1 MARIQTTCP
10 RCKAPIIADVNQ
22 LIDVS
27 VDPQLKQK
35 LLNGSLNVA
44 HCQNCGYQGMLS
56 VPLVYHDADK
66 ELLLTY
72 FPPELGLSRNEQEK
86 QIGPLIT
93 QVVNRLPAEKRKAY
107 LFSPQTM
114 LTFQT
119 LVEKV
124 LEGEGIT
131 KEMIEAQQQRL
142 HLLQRLLT
150 TQDENSRR
158 EIIRQEEANIDD
170 AFFALLNRLLE
181 TGALQGDEQLVNGL
195 AAIQQDAMELTDFGK
210 QVKHRAEEAQEA
222 LKSLQEA
229 SKSGLTREKLLDL
242 IIAAPTETRLNTL
255 VSLARSGLD
264 YAFFQILSER
274 IDNADGDEK
283 QRLTDLRQK
292 LIEITSEIDKQ
303 VQARVDESRKVLQA
317 IIQSGNVEQETQQ
330 RLGEIDEFFM
340 EALNSELERARK
352 ESDLERIGKLQQVA
366 GVLEKASQPPPEIAL
381 VETLLAAEDESA
393 RREILEKNAAAIT
406 PDFLQLLST
415 LVAQTEAQPDQG
427 DINQRL
433 QDTYR
438 MALRFS
444 MEQSL
449 KQ

>member
-1 MARIQTTCP
+1 MAQIQTTCP
-10 RCKAPIIADVNQ
+10 RCKSPIIADVHQ
-22 LIDVS
+22 LIDVTAE
-27 VDPQLKQK
+27 PQRKQE
-35 LLNGSLNVA
+35 LLNGGLNVA
-44 HCQNCGYQGMLS
+44 HCQNCGYQGTLS
-56 VPLVYHDADK
+56 VPMVYHDADK

-72 FPPELGLSRNEQEK
+72 FPPELGLPVNEQEK

-93 QVVNRLPAEKRKAY
+93 QVVNRLPPEKRKAY

-142 HLLQRLLT
+142 QLLQRLLAA
-150 TQDENSRR
+150 QGEDSRR
-158 EIIRQEEANIDD
+158 EIIRQEEAMIDD

-181 TGALQGDEQLVNGL
+181 TGAMQGDEALVNAM
-195 AAIQQDAMELTDFGK
+195 AAIQQDAMELTEYGQ

-242 IIAAPTETRLNTL
+242 IVAAPTETRLNTL

-274 IDNADGDEK
+274 IEKAEGEEK
-283 QRLTDLRQK
+283 QQLTDLRQK
-292 LIEITSEIDKQ
+292 LIDITSEIDKQ
-303 VQARVDESRKVLQA
+303 VQARVEEGRGLLQA
-317 IIQSGNVEQETQQ
+317 ILQSGNIEQETQQ
-330 RLGEIDEFFM
+330 HLGEIDEFFM
-340 EALNSELERARK
+340 EALNADLEKARK
-352 ESDLERIGKLQQVA
+352 EGNLEQIGKLQQVS
-366 GVLEKASQPPPEIAL
+366 GVLEKASTPPPEIAL
-381 VETLLAAEDESA
+381 VEALLAAEDEAA
-393 RREILEKNAAAIT
+393 RREVLEKNAESIT
-406 PDFLQLLST
+406 PDFLQLLSN
-415 LVAQTEAQPDQG
+415 LVAQTEGQPEQAEV
-427 DINQRL
+427 NQRL

-438 MALRFS
+438 LALRFS
-444 MEQSL
+444 MEKSMNQ
-449 KQ
+449 